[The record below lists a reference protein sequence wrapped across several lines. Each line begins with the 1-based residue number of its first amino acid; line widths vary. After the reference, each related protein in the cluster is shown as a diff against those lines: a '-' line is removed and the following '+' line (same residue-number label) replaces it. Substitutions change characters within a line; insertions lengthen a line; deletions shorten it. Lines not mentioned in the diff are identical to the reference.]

1 MSADNLSPSTTS
13 ASTSAPAV
21 ASENTKKH
29 KVSETITGNNGSAA
43 ETNGAKDTAKPSNGV
58 KRPPNQ
64 RSASSRS
71 GSGGSKARPQKKKES
86 SSTPVTQQDKEK
98 TAIDTADTKATTSSV
113 PRSRSTG
120 GQPQV
125 AKQTARPDTQAQ
137 RPSQT
142 QSQRRNNNNNNNNT
156 NKSTKNSEPENTTTA
171 QAKSAIDGK
180 VKNKQATN
188 KGENFKVTSQTQAS
202 GKNRQSNRKS
212 NLSAAKPE
220 KLSVGSTSGPGSASV
235 SGKSSEVLL
244 SPLESPA
251 TPLKSPT
258 ESITSGTAN
267 QTISLLGPVN
277 GELRTPRRASSFG
290 TTILQ
295 DGNRIQAIASPPMDA
310 YTAARQGAKKKEKE
324 LGNVES
330 LQKMITD
337 LKSLP
342 PAPLSTS
349 SSSANNSDRR
359 TSTSNSRSQAMSI
372 PTQGEAK
379 LKPEAQPF
387 TPSSPVN
394 PLVSPTSGVRLT
406 ESSIMKNRSSFPSN
420 NPPQM
425 NSAQSSGN
433 FDMLLRQQEEAKLAM
448 EQQLALQRLQAQAA
462 MASSNRQGSHRSS
475 GSIGSGNTGVGGNLP
490 PRFQRSSVRNQPLY
504 EESAL
509 DDENEITYNSQGI
522 PQLAPAFNID
532 SNAGGTGGKHN
543 RARSISGQKE
553 GVLNESFRMPQLAG
567 NGSSST
573 DGNMSSHDRN
583 SMGINAGMLASIA
596 ARAHQRTGSELNPLM
611 AEQLQIQRQIELL
624 QDQQRLLLQQQSVN
638 QPSGLAN
645 LGSLLRNNG
654 GGHGNDFSRD
664 LQEQYVQALAAQQLQ
679 IQAQAQAL
687 AQAQAQQTAFLNQ
700 QMQQQHSQHR
710 QSQSSL
716 NDFTMPSF
724 NGNNNTN
731 NGMRTA
737 GNHAHRMSGASNDIS
752 NNSSRNPRQ
761 GSDASLALPP
771 IPAGGSNNQH
781 RRRNSAQTH
790 RPANSIIGSFGG
802 FVSDLDDMPLLPG
815 QGGHNRTGSRS
826 AADNWRSASN
836 NQVTSQ
842 AGMDLAQAQAQLQL
856 LTNFRS
862 SQGVGGHLKMA
873 SFSFPNLL
881 PNLHVAQTLGPSSQS
896 LVQQQQAFQMQ
907 LQQSSGPG
915 PQRKSLFAPYLP
927 HGSLPALLAA
937 GKLVVGSLRVNKRNR
952 SDAYVATDVL
962 DADIYICG
970 SKDRNRALEGDIVAV
985 ELLDVDEVWNA
996 KKEKEEKKRKKEENS
1011 AYDMGISKAASRKN
1025 DKKKDDVEVEGQGMV
1040 LFEEEEV
1047 TDEQKPT
1054 YAGHVV
1060 AVVER
1065 MTGQLFSGQLGVLRP
1080 SSAATKE
1087 KQEAERR
1094 ERDGK
1099 DRGDNDRNRPQEQRP
1114 KIVWFKPTDKRV
1126 PLIAIPTEQ
1135 APGNFLDEPDA
1146 YADKLFVATIKRWPI
1161 TSLHPFGSLVEE
1173 LGTIGDLETETA
1185 ALLKDCN
1192 FPTEDFP
1199 EAVLRCLPPTP
1210 WEIPEREYTIR
1221 RDMRE
1226 ERVFTIDPETAKDL
1240 DDALSIKALE
1250 DGTYEVGVHIADVS
1264 YFVKPNTALDREARK
1279 RATTVYLVQ
1288 RAVPML
1294 PALLC
1299 EQLCSLVP
1307 GVERLTFSCF
1317 FIIDSDGNVL
1327 KKQFERSVIKSCVK
1341 LAYDDA
1347 QRVIE
1352 GGVMGDVKT
1361 VSEPHQVSEV
1371 EKDILLLNSLAKKLR
1386 ARRFENGALKIDNVK
1401 LSFALDDEGR
1411 PIDCGAYVQR
1421 EANALIEEYMLL
1433 GNMAAAQ
1440 TIANGLPEQALLRR
1454 HEPPIARR
1462 MEAFVERAK
1471 RLGFD
1476 FNGISS
1482 RDIQAAFD
1490 KVGEYS
1496 DKLCLQILSTRA
1508 MNRAKYFCTGMLDI
1522 AKYSHY
1528 ALNAPVYTH
1537 FTSPIRRYADVLVH
1551 RMLDACITA
1560 ETPESKFLMDR
1571 DQVAKCAQHCN
1582 SKKDAAKI
1590 AQEQSA
1596 HLHLCYLI
1604 HDLTQRFGA
1613 VIRTARVVGVLDS
1626 AFDVV
1631 VPEFGI
1637 EKRVHA
1643 DKMPLANHV
1652 YDEHSRTLSL
1662 YWTERDVLDFLAE
1675 NSDDEHLKRVINTN
1689 QRAKSVQPASES
1701 AAHPDEEVGKASAE
1715 KYKGKQERKSATMNI
1730 KDLEFEGLR
1739 QTEGFENH
1747 KIQTIKELQSVP
1759 IIVSADIS
1767 KSPPVL
1773 IVYAVNPYANS

>member
-1 MSADNLSPSTTS
+1 MSADNLPPSTTS
-13 ASTSAPAV
+13 VSTSAPAV
-21 ASENTKKH
+21 ASENTKKDN
-29 KVSETITGNNGSAA
+29 VLESTSGNSGSADV
-43 ETNGAKDTAKPSNGV
+43 TPSGKDTGKPSSA

-64 RSASSRS
+64 RSASSKS
-71 GSGGSKARPQKKKES
+71 GSGGSKARPQKKKEA
-86 SSTPVTQQDKEK
+86 SSTAVTQQDKEK
-98 TAIDTADTKATTSSV
+98 LVTDTADTKAPKFS
-113 PRSRSTG
+113 RSRSQG

-125 AKQTARPDTQAQ
+125 AKQAGDDAQAQ
-137 RPSQT
+137 RQPQA
-142 QSQRRNNNNNNNNT
+142 QSQRRNNNNKAT
-156 NKSTKNSEPENTTTA
+156 KSVEPENTTTA
-171 QAKSAIDGK
+171 QAKSASDGK
-180 VKNKQATN
+180 GKNKQATG
-188 KGENFKVTSQTQAS
+188 KSENGKATPQTQAG

-212 NLSAAKPE
+212 NNSAAKPE
-220 KLSVGSTSGPGSASV
+220 KLSVDSTARPGSLSV
-235 SGKSSEVLL
+235 SVKSSEVLL
-244 SPLESPA
+244 SPLEGPA
-251 TPLKSPT
+251 TPFKSPL
-258 ESITSGTAN
+258 ESVTSGAAN
-267 QTISLLGPVN
+267 QNISLLGPEK

-342 PAPLSTS
+342 PAPLSAS

-359 TSTSNSRSQAMSI
+359 TSSLIFRSQAMSI
-372 PTQGEAK
+372 PTHGDAK
-379 LKPEAQPF
+379 LKPDAQPF

-394 PLVSPTSGVRLT
+394 PLVSPTGGIGLT
-406 ESSIMKNRSSFPSN
+406 ESSIMKNRSSFASN
-420 NPPQM
+420 NPPLA

-433 FDMLLRQQEEAKLAM
+433 FDLLLRQQEEAKLALD
-448 EQQLALQRLQAQAA
+448 QQLALQRLQAQAA
-462 MASSNRQGSHRSS
+462 TASSNRQGSHRSS
-475 GSIGSGNTGVGGNLP
+475 GSTGSGNPGAGGNLP

-509 DDENEITYNSQGI
+509 DDENEITYNSQGM
-522 PQLAPAFNID
+522 PQLAPAFNIES
-532 SNAGGTGGKHN
+532 SNGGPGGKHN
-543 RARSISGQKE
+543 RARSISEQKE
-553 GVLNESFRMPQLAG
+553 GVLNESFRMPQFAG
-567 NGSSST
+567 NGNPVS

-624 QDQQRLLLQQQSVN
+624 QDQQRLLLQQQSIN

-645 LGSLLRNNG
+645 LGNLLRSNG
-654 GGHGNDFSRD
+654 GGNGNDFSRD
-664 LQEQYVQALAAQQLQ
+664 LQDQYVEALAAQQLQ

-687 AQAQAQQTAFLNQ
+687 AQAQAQQTAFLHQ
-700 QMQQQHSQHR
+700 QMQQQQQLQHR

-731 NGMRTA
+731 NGARNA
-737 GNHAHRMSGASNDIS
+737 GNHLHRISGVSNDIGT
-752 NNSSRNPRQ
+752 NPSRNPRQ

-802 FVSDLDDMPLLPG
+802 FVSDLDDMPPMPG
-815 QGGHNRTGSRS
+815 HGGHNRTGSRS
-826 AADNWRSASN
+826 AADNWRSANN

-862 SQGVGGHLKMA
+862 SQGVGGHHKMA

-1094 ERDGK
+1094 ERDGN
-1099 DRGDNDRNRPQEQRP
+1099 DRGDNDRHRPQEQRP

-1199 EAVLRCLPPTP
+1199 EPVLRCLPPTP
-1210 WEIPEREYTIR
+1210 WEIPEREYAVR

-1240 DDALSIKALE
+1240 DDALSIKALD

-1352 GGVMGDVKT
+1352 GSAIGDART

-1371 EKDILLLNSLAKKLR
+1371 EKDILLLNSLAKRLR

-1421 EANALIEEYMLL
+1421 EANALIEEFMLL

-1482 RDIQAAFD
+1482 SDIQAAFD

-1613 VIRTARVVGVLDS
+1613 VIRTARVAGVLDS

-1689 QRAKSVQPASES
+1689 QRAKSAQPAPES
-1701 AAHPDEEVGKASAE
+1701 PANHEEEVGKASAE
-1715 KYKGKQERKSATMNI
+1715 KYIGKQERKSATMNI

-1773 IVYAVNPYANS
+1773 IVYAVNPYANP

>member
-1 MSADNLSPSTTS
+1 MSADNLPPSTTS
-13 ASTSAPAV
+13 VQTSAPAV
-21 ASENTKKH
+21 ASENTKKD
-29 KVSETITGNNGSAA
+29 KVSESTSGNSGTA
-43 ETNGAKDTAKPSNGV
+43 EATPSSKDTGKPSSA
-58 KRPPNQ
+58 KRPPTQ

-71 GSGGSKARPQKKKES
+71 GSGGPKARPQKKKES
-86 SSTPVTQQDKEK
+86 SSTAVTQQDKEK
-98 TAIDTADTKATTSSV
+98 PSTDTVDIKATTPSR
-113 PRSRSTG
+113 PRSRGAG
-120 GQPQV
+120 GHPQV
-125 AKQTARPDTQAQ
+125 AKQPGDNAQ
-137 RPSQT
+137 GQKPSQV
-142 QSQRRNNNNNNNNT
+142 QPQRRNNNNNNKT
-156 NKSTKNSEPENTTTA
+156 
-171 QAKSAIDGK
+171 AKSAESESGSIAQSKSTGDGK
-180 VKNKQATN
+180 GKNKQASS
-188 KGENFKVTSQTQAS
+188 KAENAKATSQTQAG

-220 KLSVGSTSGPGSASV
+220 KLSAGSTTGPGSVSA
-235 SGKSSEVLL
+235 SGKSSEVLASPL
-244 SPLESPA
+244 DSPTTPSKSPLESINPGA
-251 TPLKSPT
+251 
-258 ESITSGTAN
+258 AN
-267 QTISLLGPVN
+267 QNISLLGPEQ

-295 DGNRIQAIASPPMDA
+295 DGNRIQAIASPPVDA

-342 PAPLSTS
+342 PAPLSAS
-349 SSSANNSDRR
+349 SGSAHNSDRR
-359 TSTSNSRSQAMSI
+359 SSATNFRPQAMSI
-372 PTQGEAK
+372 PTHADAK
-379 LKPEAQPF
+379 LKPDAQPF

-394 PLVSPTSGVRLT
+394 PLLSPTSGVGLT
-406 ESSIMKNRSSFPSN
+406 ESSILKNRSSFTQN
-420 NPPQM
+420 NPPQA
-425 NSAQSSGN
+425 NSAQSIGN
-433 FDMLLRQQEEAKLAM
+433 FDVLLRQQEEAKLALD
-448 EQQLALQRLQAQAA
+448 QQLALQRLQAQAA
-462 MASSNRQGSHRSS
+462 AASSNRQGSHRSS
-475 GSIGSGNTGVGGNLP
+475 GSIGSVNPGASGSLP

-509 DDENEITYNSQGI
+509 DDENEITYNSQGM
-522 PQLAPAFNID
+522 PQLAPAFNIE
-532 SNAGGTGGKHN
+532 SSAGGQGGKHN

-567 NGSSST
+567 SGSPAG
-573 DGNMSSHDRN
+573 DGHMSSHDRN

-624 QDQQRLLLQQQSVN
+624 QDQQRLLLQQQSIN
-638 QPSGLAN
+638 QPSGLSN
-645 LGSLLRNNG
+645 LGNLLRNNG
-654 GGHGNDFSRD
+654 GGNNNDFSRD
-664 LQEQYVQALAAQQLQ
+664 LQEQYVQALAAQQMQ
-679 IQAQAQAL
+679 IQAQATAL

-700 QMQQQHSQHR
+700 QMQQQQQLQHR

-724 NGNNNTN
+724 NGSNNPN
-731 NGMRTA
+731 NGGRTA
-737 GNHAHRMSGASNDIS
+737 GNHLHRMSSASNDIG
-752 NNSSRNPRQ
+752 NNPSRNSRQ

-771 IPAGGSNNQH
+771 IPAGGNNQH

-802 FVSDLDDMPLLPG
+802 FVSDFDDMPPLPG

-826 AADNWRSASN
+826 AADNWRSANN

-862 SQGVGGHLKMA
+862 SQGVGGHHKMA

-1087 KQEAERR
+1087 KQEAERK
-1094 ERDGK
+1094 ERDGN
-1099 DRGDNDRNRPQEQRP
+1099 DRGDNERHRPQEQRP

-1199 EAVLRCLPPTP
+1199 ESVLRCLPPTP
-1210 WEIPEREYTIR
+1210 WEIPEREYATR

-1240 DDALSIKALE
+1240 DDALSIKTLD

-1352 GGVMGDVKT
+1352 GDAIGDVKT

-1371 EKDILLLNSLAKKLR
+1371 EKDILLLHTLAKKLR

-1401 LSFALDDEGR
+1401 LSFNLDDEGR

-1476 FNGISS
+1476 FDGISS
-1482 RDIQAAFD
+1482 SDIQAAFD

-1551 RMLDACITA
+1551 RMLDACITT

-1689 QRAKSVQPASES
+1689 QRAKSAQPASES
-1701 AAHPDEEVGKASAE
+1701 AANPDEEVGKASAE

-1739 QTEGFENH
+1739 QTEGLENH

-1773 IVYAVNPYANS
+1773 IVYAVNPYANH

>member
-1 MSADNLSPSTTS
+1 MSADNL
-13 ASTSAPAV
+13 APNTNSVSNPAAAV
-21 ASENTKKH
+21 AHETTTKD
-29 KVSETITGNNGSAA
+29 KVSESTSGNSVPTEGATGG
-43 ETNGAKDTAKPSNGV
+43 KDTGKASSA

-64 RSASSRS
+64 RSNSSRS
-71 GSGGSKARPQKKKES
+71 GSGGPKARPQKKKEPLATAV
-86 SSTPVTQQDKEK
+86 TPQEKEK
-98 TAIDTADTKATTSSV
+98 AVTDTADNKAPAPSR
-113 PRSRSTG
+113 PRSRGAG
-120 GQPQV
+120 GQPSL
-125 AKQTARPDTQAQ
+125 AKQANENTQGQRSLQAQ
-137 RPSQT
+137 SQK
-142 QSQRRNNNNNNNNT
+142 RNNKAT
-156 NKSTKNSEPENTTTA
+156 KSTEQTSVLTEGTTA
-171 QAKSAIDGK
+171 QAKSTNKAEQGGNWRTK
-180 VKNKQATN
+180 SKQAVNTGDGAQGTQPQSQSGG
-188 KGENFKVTSQTQAS
+188 KTRQTS
-202 GKNRQSNRKS
+202 RKS

-220 KLSVGSTSGPGSASV
+220 KLSVGSVPGQGSISL
-235 SGKSSEVLL
+235 SGKSSEIVV

-251 TPLKSPT
+251 TPSKSPL
-258 ESITSGTAN
+258 ESVTSGTASLG
-267 QTISLLGPVN
+267 ISLLGPDK
-277 GELRTPRRASSFG
+277 GEVRTPRRASSFG

-295 DGNRIQAIASPPMDA
+295 EGNRIQAIASPPMDA
-310 YTAARQGAKKKEKE
+310 YTAARQGAKRKEKE

-342 PAPLSTS
+342 PAPA
-349 SSSANNSDRR
+349 SASPGGAHNGDRR
-359 TSTSNSRSQAMSI
+359 TSAPTFRPQSMPI
-372 PTQGEAK
+372 PAHGEAK
-379 LKPEAQPF
+379 LKPDAQPF
-387 TPSSPVN
+387 SPSSPVN
-394 PLVSPTSGVRLT
+394 PLVSPTNGVGLT
-406 ESSIMKNRSSFPSN
+406 ESAILKNRSSFPLNTSQYN
-420 NPPQM
+420 N
-425 NSAQSSGN
+425 AQSGGN
-433 FDMLLRQQEEAKLAM
+433 FDMLLRQQEEAKLALD
-448 EQQLALQRLQAQAA
+448 QQLALQRLQAQAA
-462 MASSNRQGSHRSS
+462 TASSARQGSHRSS
-475 GSIGSGNTGVGGNLP
+475 GSLGSGNAHAGNPGASGNLP

-509 DDENEITYNSQGI
+509 DDENEITYNSQGM

-532 SNAGGTGGKHN
+532 TSRQHN
-543 RARSISGQKE
+543 RARSISGQRE

-567 NGSSST
+567 AANAVN
-573 DGNMSSHDRN
+573 DGNTQSHDRN
-583 SMGINAGMLASIA
+583 NMGINAGMLASIA

-624 QDQQRLLLQQQSVN
+624 QEQQRLILQQQSLS
-638 QPSGLAN
+638 QPSGLAH
-645 LGSLLRNNG
+645 LGNLLRNSNSSN
-654 GGHGNDFSRD
+654 GNDFSRD

-687 AQAQAQQTAFLNQ
+687 AQAQAQQTAYLNQ
-700 QMQQQHSQHR
+700 QRQQQQQQQQQQQHR
-710 QSQSSL
+710 PSQSSL

-724 NGNNNTN
+724 NGNNNLN
-731 NGMRTA
+731 NGGRTA
-737 GNHAHRMSGASNDIS
+737 GNHLHRVSSASNDTGI
-752 NNSSRNPRQ
+752 NPSRNPRQ

-771 IPAGGSNNQH
+771 IPAGGNLAGSNNQH
-781 RRRNSAQTH
+781 RRRNSAQVH

-802 FVSDLDDMPLLPG
+802 FVSDLDDMPPLPG
-815 QGGHNRTGSRS
+815 QGGHQRTGSRS
-826 AADNWRSASN
+826 AADNWRSAN
-836 NQVTSQ
+836 INQVSSQ
-842 AGMDLAQAQAQLQL
+842 AGMDLVQAQAQLQL

-862 SQGVGGHLKMA
+862 SQGVGGHHKMA

-1094 ERDGK
+1094 ERDGNDK
-1099 DRGDNDRNRPQEQRP
+1099 GDNDRLRPQEQRP

-1210 WEIPEREYTIR
+1210 WEIPEREYAVR

-1226 ERVFTIDPETAKDL
+1226 ERVFSIDPETAKDL
-1240 DDALSIKALE
+1240 DDALSIKTLD

-1264 YFVKPNTALDREARK
+1264 YFGR
-1279 RATTVYLVQ
+1279 YLS
-1288 RAVPML
+1288 M
-1294 PALLC
+1294 
-1299 EQLCSLVP
+1299 
-1307 GVERLTFSCF
+1307 
-1317 FIIDSDGNVL
+1317 
-1327 KKQFERSVIKSCVK
+1327 SCVK

-1352 GGVMGDVKT
+1352 GNVIGDAKT
-1361 VSEPHQVSEV
+1361 VSQPHSVSAV
-1371 EKDILLLNSLAKKLR
+1371 EKDILLLHDLAKKLR

-1401 LSFALDDEGR
+1401 LSFALDEDGR

-1421 EANALIEEYMLL
+1421 EANALIEEFMLL

-1476 FNGISS
+1476 FQGISS

-1490 KVGEYS
+1490 KVGEVS

-1522 AKYSHY
+1522 TKYSHY

-1675 NSDDEHLKRVINTN
+1675 NSDDEHLKRVINTH
-1689 QRAKSVQPASES
+1689 QRAKSAQPSVES
-1701 AAHPDEEVGKASAE
+1701 VADSDEEIGKAAAE
-1715 KYKGKQERKSATMNI
+1715 KYKGTQERKSATMNVA
-1730 KDLEFEGLR
+1730 DLQFEGLR

-1759 IIVSADIS
+1759 VSDFVYRNLSRRTYLIHTFITDHRQCGYLE
-1767 KSPPVL
+1767 KSTSYHRLCCQSV
-1773 IVYAVNPYANS
+1773 SRQS